1 MIKYKEFEISKTKE
15 IGMEGIAYW
24 KNKITEFGKL
34 SKKEAV
40 RLLIKAEKIEAKIRT
55 IERAINTRIQA

>member
-1 MIKYKEFEISKTKE
+1 
-15 IGMEGIAYW
+15 MEGIAYW